1 MNGSYVNN
9 YAEALFVLSCEQD
22 CLEQTFGELGVL
34 AEVFRLN
41 PDLVKFFNLPTVEW
55 QEKEQVIKDT
65 LKDRLSVLT
74 YNFLSVVALKGRSGG
89 FCEIYSAFKELY
101 NKKMNIL
108 EVTVSTSEPLS
119 ERLREKLTQKLC
131 LVSGKTIKLNEKTDK
146 SILGGIV
153 LSYNNTVLSG
163 SIKDRLDK
171 LKAQIDSIVV

>member
-9 YAEALFVLSCEQD
+9 YAEALFELSCEQD
-22 CLEQTFGELGVL
+22 CLEQTFEELGVL
-34 AEVFRLN
+34 AEVFNQN
-41 PDLVKFFNLPTVEW
+41 PDLIKFFNLPTVEW
-55 QEKEQVIKDT
+55 PEKEQVIIDAFKD
-65 LKDRLSVLT
+65 KLSGLT

-89 FCEIYSAFKELY
+89 FCEIYSAFKDLY
-101 NKKMNIL
+101 NQKMNIL
-108 EVTVSTSEPLS
+108 EVTVSTAEPMS
-119 ERLREKLTQKLC
+119 DRIKEKLIQKLSII
-131 LVSGKTIKLNEKTDK
+131 SGKNIALREKTDK